1 MMGYMA
7 NPDLGNEHVKEIEG
21 KNAEAIDSLGWLH
34 SGDKGCMDARGSV
47 KITGR
52 YKVMRC

>member
-34 SGDKGCMDARGSV
+34 SGDK
-47 KITGR
+47 
-52 YKVMRC
+52 VMCF